1 MFRNRVEKKSWMPA
15 FAGMTGVGFV
25 LLPLLAWGQSVK
37 DTQAVLNAAKQTA
50 AAHKA
55 AAAEARHQARL
66 DAQQAALLAEEQIE
80 AAANLRRLEAQT
92 GDDAGR
98 LASLQAQS
106 AAANQALAK
115 SEAALANLLPIM
127 QRLSSEPA
135 ATIFAT
141 PESPADSVRGIL
153 ILQEIA
159 GEIER
164 QAVTV
169 RTQADAA
176 AALLQKMM
184 EQKKILAN
192 AVLIQQNAES
202 ALNAQIAAAQAAEL
216 ADTDVAAREAADA
229 IKGDRDIASLHA
241 MLERLRQAEVAPAA
255 PAQNSGTS
263 PVAGYVVQN
272 FGDPTLAG
280 PATGLIY
287 RAAPGARVVAPCG
300 GPVLFADKF
309 QSYGLLVIIGC
320 SADYDFVLS
329 GMAKLDVAAGQRL
342 ARGQPVGEML
352 GYDAKNPTRQPAL
365 YVELRQNGTPVDPAN
380 WLSGGGSG

>member
-1 MFRNRVEKKSWMPA
+1 MLRRRDKRKSWMPA
-15 FAGMTGVGFV
+15 FAGMTWVGFV

-37 DTQAVLNAAKQTA
+37 DTQAVLNAARQAA

-66 DAQQAALLAEEQIE
+66 DAEQAALLAEEQVE

-127 QRLSSEPA
+127 QRLSAEPA

-141 PESPADSVRGIL
+141 PESPVDAVRGIL
-153 ILQEIA
+153 VLQEI
-159 GEIER
+159 
-164 QAVTV
+164 AVTV

-176 AALLQKMM
+176 AALMQKMT
-184 EQKKILAN
+184 EQKNMLAN
-192 AVLIQQNAES
+192 AVLIQQTAES
-202 ALNAQIAAAQAAEL
+202 ALNAQIAAAQAAEA
-216 ADTDVAAREAADA
+216 ADADVAAREAADA
-229 IKGDRDIASLHA
+229 IKGDRDIASLRA

-365 YVELRQNGTPVDPAN
+365 YVELRQNGTPVDPAA

>member
-1 MFRNRVEKKSWMPA
+1 MTGDGWWHKFIAVA
-15 FAGMTGVGFV
+15 FAM
-25 LLPLLAWGQSVK
+25 LPLLAWGQSVK
-37 DTQAVLNAAKQTA
+37 DTQAVLNAAEQTA
-50 AAHKA
+50 ASHKA

-66 DAQQAALLAEEQIE
+66 DAEQAALLAEEQVE
-80 AAANLRRLEAQT
+80 AAANLRRLEAET
-92 GDDAGR
+92 GGDAAR
-98 LASLQAQS
+98 LASLQVQS
-106 AAANQALAK
+106 NAANQALAK

-127 QRLSSEPA
+127 QRLSAEPA

-141 PESPADSVRGIL
+141 PESPVDSVRGIL
-153 ILQEIA
+153 VLQEIA

-164 QAVTV
+164 QAVSV

-176 AALLQKMM
+176 ASLLRQMTDQKNV
-184 EQKKILAN
+184 LAN
-192 AVLIQQNAES
+192 AVLIQQNAEA
-202 ALNAQIAAAQAAEL
+202 ALNAQIAAAQAAEA
-216 ADTDVAAREAADA
+216 ADADVAAREAADA
-229 IKGDRDIASLHA
+229 IKGDRNIASLHA
-241 MLERLRQAEVAPAA
+241 MLERLREAEVAPAA
-255 PAQNSGTS
+255 PPENSGIS

-320 SADYDFVLS
+320 NADYDFVLS

>member
-1 MFRNRVEKKSWMPA
+1 MFLLRLKFVSIA
-15 FAGMTGVGFV
+15 FM

-37 DTQAVLNAAKQTA
+37 DTQAVLTA
-50 AAHKA
+50 AEQA
-55 AAAEARHQARL
+55 AADHRAVAAEARHQARL
-66 DAQQAALLAEEQIE
+66 DAEQAALLAEEQVE
-80 AAANLRRLEAQT
+80 AAANLRRLEAKT
-92 GDDAGR
+92 GDDAAR
-98 LASLQAQS
+98 LATLQAQS
-106 AAANQALAK
+106 NAAQQALAK

-127 QRLSSEPA
+127 QRLSAEPA

-141 PESPADSVRGIL
+141 PESPEDSVRGIL
-153 ILQEIA
+153 VLQEIA

-164 QAVTV
+164 QAVSV

-176 AALLQKMM
+176 AVLLQKMTA
-184 EQKKILAN
+184 EQNMLAN
-192 AVLIQQNAES
+192 AVLIQQNAET
-202 ALNAQIAAAQAAEL
+202 ALNAQIAAAQAAEA
-216 ADTDVAAREAADA
+216 ADADVAAREAADA
-229 IKGDRDIASLHA
+229 IKGDRNIASLHA
-241 MLERLRQAEVAPAA
+241 MIERLREAEVAPAA
-255 PAQNSGTS
+255 PPENSGIS

-352 GYDAKNPTRQPAL
+352 SYDAKNPTRQPAL

>member
-1 MFRNRVEKKSWMPA
+1 
-15 FAGMTGVGFV
+15 MTWVGFV

-37 DTQAVLNAAKQTA
+37 DTQAVLNAARQAA

-66 DAQQAALLAEEQIE
+66 DAEQAALLAEEQVE

-127 QRLSSEPA
+127 QRLSAEPA

-141 PESPADSVRGIL
+141 PESPVDAVRGIL
-153 ILQEIA
+153 VLQEI
-159 GEIER
+159 
-164 QAVTV
+164 AVTV

-176 AALLQKMM
+176 AALMQKMT
-184 EQKKILAN
+184 EQKNMLAN
-192 AVLIQQNAES
+192 AVLIQQTAES
-202 ALNAQIAAAQAAEL
+202 ALNAQIAAAQAAEA
-216 ADTDVAAREAADA
+216 ADADVAAREAADA
-229 IKGDRDIASLHA
+229 IKGDRDIASLRA

-365 YVELRQNGTPVDPAN
+365 YVELRQNGTPVDPAA